1 MKSCW
6 PRDEIWMGNRLPG
19 NGLMSMVQT
28 FYPAPDKNRNK
39 LQEKIKGLFSP
50 FIYQLVIERLL
61 VVNVHG
67 YFETKTDVA
76 IFRC

>member
-1 MKSCW
+1 
-6 PRDEIWMGNRLPG
+6 
-19 NGLMSMVQT
+19 MVQI
-28 FYPAPDKNRNK
+28 FFPAPDKSRNK
-39 LQEKIKGLFSP
+39 LQAKIKGLFSP

-61 VVNVHG
+61 VVDVHG